1 MTLEEI
7 NEGIENC
14 NKRLDDYNIQI
25 EALSNKEDLMSEEVQ
40 AQFHYLIT
48 EIENTTEDLEDL
60 IKQIE

>member
-48 EIENTTEDLEDL
+48 EIEKTTEDLEDL

>member
-14 NKRLDDYNIQI
+14 NKKLDDYNIQI

-40 AQFHYLIT
+40 SQFDYLIR
-48 EIENTTEDLEDL
+48 EIEKTAEELEDL
-60 IKQIE
+60 IKKIE